1 MAVAGSVFG
10 TLRQALMPA
19 DSARRRPKWLSQ
31 PASRPAG
38 RPLERIHSC
47 HSGRGG
53 PNVRFVIK
61 HYGHRLASPAAGSAA
76 SPSWCRTSGQPC
88 LGCCCLHCT
97 WTTRSSPRTSLAWRA
112 VRAEAAGGDALRD
125 YPTSLLPSLARRRRS
140 PQQTPAQRPSGFA
153 LAGGGGGVRVGIG
166 IGEARPHLSF

>member
-10 TLRQALMPA
+10 TLRQGKCLRTRRGGAQSG
-19 DSARRRPKWLSQ
+19 SASQ
-31 PASRPAG
+31 PAG

-61 HYGHRLASPAAGSAA
+61 HYGHRFASPAAGSAA

-88 LGCCCLHCT
+88 LGCLHCT
-97 WTTRSSPRTSLAWRA
+97 WTTRSSPRTSLAWRV
-112 VRAEAAGGDALRD
+112 VRAEAAGGMPYAIIRQVCFHRW
-125 YPTSLLPSLARRRRS
+125 PQRS

-166 IGEARPHLSF
+166 IGEARPYLSF